1 MKIKKVDIV
10 IVLILVAVSF
20 IGFMLKLPAMFRH
33 HDRELHFLFYLLISI
48 FLNLIYAQKKIIN
61 HFIIFL
67 VLLIFG
73 VGIEI
78 SQELSNHIFHKRIH
92 GNFDPVDLIYN
103 MAGLIFASF
112 FWLLYLIVNKFTVNT
127 RD

>member
-20 IGFMLKLPAMFRH
+20 IGFMLKLPAIFRH

-78 SQELSNHIFHKRIH
+78 SQELSNHIFHNRIH
-92 GNFDPVDLIYN
+92 GNFDPVDLICN
-103 MAGLIFASF
+103 ISGLIFASF
-112 FWLLYLIVNKFTVNT
+112 FWFFYLIVNKFTANE